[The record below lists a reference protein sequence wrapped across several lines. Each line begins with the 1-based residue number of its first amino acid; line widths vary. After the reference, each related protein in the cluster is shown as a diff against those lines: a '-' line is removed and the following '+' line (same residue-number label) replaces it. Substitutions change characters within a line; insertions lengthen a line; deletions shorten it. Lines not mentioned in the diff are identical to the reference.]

1 MCQNL
6 EKHPAEALREPKRR
20 CTGRENG
27 RLSPIHD
34 SDVDSS
40 LQSSAKRERGDE
52 TSAEDAEMLL
62 VRPQAKRLR
71 ATDFIDMGDDHYP

>member
-1 MCQNL
+1 VCQNL

-20 CTGRENG
+20 CTGREDG

-52 TSAEDAEMLL
+52 TSAATAELL
-62 VRPQAKRLR
+62 VRSQAKRLR